1 MVVTWAWEICLMC
14 MYVRIC
20 PMPKAQGP
28 EAQGMRAFISNKSQI
43 HILQVLCCTSI
54 AIVTTPVG

>member
-1 MVVTWAWEICLMC
+1 MGMGDLPDV
-14 MYVRIC
+14 YVC
-20 PMPKAQGP
+20 TYMPKAQGP

-43 HILQVLCCTSI
+43 HILQVLCYTSI